1 MSAYRS
7 LSDRL
12 ADGRPASG
20 RVAYNRPP
28 MSDQSRQSRTRAEAR
43 RRARLAASGQPIED
57 GVDDET
63 PPVRGGT
70 TVQGGSFLRRMF
82 PPAAPLPGKPDPL
95 AGFRYQGPLRG
106 VVSTAY
112 LLARHPL
119 VWIAMGLLWA
129 LCYSVTTFYAGSI
142 FAVVTSL
149 GTFVALVA
157 AGWLGW
163 PRPWAFG
170 AAAALLGFLGY
181 AAILTALALNG
192 VDIDGPDATIPPTQA
207 AVSLAVNGLFM
218 VAVGALAGFYGGY
231 LRRRLAEPRPGGARP
246 RRR

>member
-1 MSAYRS
+1 
-7 LSDRL
+7 
-12 ADGRPASG
+12 
-20 RVAYNRPP
+20 
-28 MSDQSRQSRTRAEAR
+28 MSDQRRQSRSRAEAR
-43 RRARLAASGQPIED
+43 RRARLAASGQPIDEVD
-57 GVDDET
+57 GGAT
-63 PPVRGGT
+63 PAARSGATG
-70 TVQGGSFLRRMF
+70 GGSFLRRMF

-95 AGFRYQGPLRG
+95 AGFSYSGPLGG

-112 LLARHPL
+112 LLVRHPL
-119 VWIAMGLLWA
+119 VWIAMGLVWT

-163 PRPWAFG
+163 QRPWAFG

-181 AAILTALALNG
+181 AAILTGLAVSG
-192 VDIDGPDATIPPTQA
+192 VDIDGPDSSIPPSQA

-231 LRRRLAEPRPGGARP
+231 LRRRLAEPRPGTTRGRQ
-246 RRR
+246 R